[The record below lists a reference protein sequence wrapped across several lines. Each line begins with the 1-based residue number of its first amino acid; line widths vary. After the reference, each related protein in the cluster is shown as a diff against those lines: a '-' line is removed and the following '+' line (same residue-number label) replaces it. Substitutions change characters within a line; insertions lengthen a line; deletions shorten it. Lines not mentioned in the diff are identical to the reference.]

1 MTGKDGQRASDLL
14 RRDFTAPALNRR
26 WVADFTLRGDLVRG
40 RLRIAFVVDID
51 CRAIVGWSG
60 GHA

>member
-26 WVADFTLRGDLVRG
+26 WVADFTLRGDLVG
-40 RLRIAFVVDID
+40 AV
-51 CRAIVGWSG
+51 
-60 GHA
+60 